1 MDEGRDFGLS
11 ELSFFSLIF
20 TKLLGG
26 HHIDKVLLS
35 ILGGVLIGGII
46 CYLFMDYETSNYV
59 IQNYYGLDEK
69 EIKEWDFSY
78 ITQAGF
84 IILITT
90 LLIYFSWVVVEKR
103 IDKNK

>member
-1 MDEGRDFGLS
+1 
-11 ELSFFSLIF
+11 
-20 TKLLGG
+20 
-26 HHIDKVLLS
+26 
-35 ILGGVLIGGII
+35 
-46 CYLFMDYETSNYV
+46 MDYETSNYV
-59 IQNYYGLDEK
+59 IQNYNGLDEK

-103 IDKNK
+103 VDKNK

>member
-1 MDEGRDFGLS
+1 MKKF
-11 ELSFFSLIF
+11 
-20 TKLLGG
+20 
-26 HHIDKVLLS
+26 LLS
-35 ILGGVLIGGII
+35 ILGGVLIGVII
-46 CYLFMDYETSNYV
+46 CYFFMDYETSSYV
-59 IQNYYGLDEK
+59 IQNYNGLDEK

-103 IDKNK
+103 VDKNK

>member
-1 MDEGRDFGLS
+1 
-11 ELSFFSLIF
+11 
-20 TKLLGG
+20 
-26 HHIDKVLLS
+26 
-35 ILGGVLIGGII
+35 
-46 CYLFMDYETSNYV
+46 MDYETANYV
-59 IQNYYGLDEK
+59 IQNYNGLEEK

>member
-1 MDEGRDFGLS
+1 MKKF
-11 ELSFFSLIF
+11 
-20 TKLLGG
+20 
-26 HHIDKVLLS
+26 LLS
-35 ILGGVLIGGII
+35 ILGGVLIGVII
-46 CYLFMDYETSNYV
+46 CYFFMDYETSNYV
-59 IQNYYGLDEK
+59 IQNYNGLDEK

-103 IDKNK
+103 VDKNK

>member
-1 MDEGRDFGLS
+1 M
-11 ELSFFSLIF
+11 
-20 TKLLGG
+20 K
-26 HHIDKVLLS
+26 KYLLS
-35 ILGGVLIGGII
+35 IVGGVLIGGII
-46 CYLFMDYETSNYV
+46 CYFFMDYEAANYV
-59 IQNYYGLDEK
+59 IQNYNGLEEK

-78 ITQAGF
+78 ITQAGL

>member
-1 MDEGRDFGLS
+1 M
-11 ELSFFSLIF
+11 
-20 TKLLGG
+20 TKF
-26 HHIDKVLLS
+26 LLS

-90 LLIYFSWVVVEKR
+90 LLVYFSWVVVEKR
-103 IDKNK
+103 VDKNK

>member
-1 MDEGRDFGLS
+1 L
-11 ELSFFSLIF
+11 
-20 TKLLGG
+20 TKF
-26 HHIDKVLLS
+26 LLS

-90 LLIYFSWVVVEKR
+90 LLVYFSWVVVEKR
-103 IDKNK
+103 VDKNK

>member
-1 MDEGRDFGLS
+1 M
-11 ELSFFSLIF
+11 
-20 TKLLGG
+20 K
-26 HHIDKVLLS
+26 KYLLS
-35 ILGGVLIGGII
+35 IVGGVLIGGII
-46 CYLFMDYETSNYV
+46 CYFFMDYETANYV
-59 IQNYYGLDEK
+59 IQNYNGLEEK

>member
-1 MDEGRDFGLS
+1 
-11 ELSFFSLIF
+11 
-20 TKLLGG
+20 
-26 HHIDKVLLS
+26 
-35 ILGGVLIGGII
+35 
-46 CYLFMDYETSNYV
+46 MDYETANYV
-59 IQNYYGLDEK
+59 IQNYNGLEEK

-103 IDKNK
+103 KDNSK

>member
-1 MDEGRDFGLS
+1 
-11 ELSFFSLIF
+11 
-20 TKLLGG
+20 
-26 HHIDKVLLS
+26 
-35 ILGGVLIGGII
+35 
-46 CYLFMDYETSNYV
+46 MDYETSNYV

-90 LLIYFSWVVVEKR
+90 LLVYFSWVVVEKR
-103 IDKNK
+103 VDKNK

>member
-1 MDEGRDFGLS
+1 M
-11 ELSFFSLIF
+11 
-20 TKLLGG
+20 K
-26 HHIDKVLLS
+26 KYLLS
-35 ILGGVLIGGII
+35 IVGGVLIGGII
-46 CYLFMDYETSNYV
+46 CYFFMDYETANYV
-59 IQNYYGLDEK
+59 IQNYNGLEEK

-103 IDKNK
+103 KDNSK